1 MLHLSHVSSGIE
13 VSVGE
18 DTRFPVMMLHGLA
31 LHEAVEMIDLE
42 AKIPELLVH
51 GSALRLRLRLG
62 LSHLQGNEPLF
73 SALIHILNALL
84 QLVATTLDLLS
95 KTLQTLVHPLIQM
108 LELLKHQP
116 KV

>member
-51 GSALRLRLRLG
+51 GSALRLRLG